1 MDKNRVKSLCNI
13 LSKSDEHI
21 MKKLSYVIS
30 VFCYERENLD
40 LFIDEL
46 KLTIL
51 YLS

>member
-1 MDKNRVKSLCNI
+1 MDKDRVISLCNI
-13 LSKSDEHI
+13 LSNSEESV
-21 MKKLSYVIS
+21 MKKLSYFIS

-51 YLS
+51 NLS